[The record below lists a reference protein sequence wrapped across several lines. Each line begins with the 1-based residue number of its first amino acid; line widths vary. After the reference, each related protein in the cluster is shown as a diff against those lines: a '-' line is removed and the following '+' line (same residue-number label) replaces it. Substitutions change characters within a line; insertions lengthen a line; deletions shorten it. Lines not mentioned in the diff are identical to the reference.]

1 MGGSI
6 LGAEAIYNF
15 LQPKIKKKFY
25 FFNNLDEDKIS
36 RLKRE
41 ENLSKNFH
49 NYLQVCNTIETLA
62 NAFALNIIK
71 KIKKYNFNFRK
82 KITYY
87 FPYRKN

>member
-15 LQPKIKKKFY
+15 LQPKIKKFY

-41 ENLSKNFH
+41 ENLSKILFY
-49 NYLQVCNTIETLA
+49 YLKSGNTIETLA

-71 KIKKYNFNFRK
+71 KIKNIILISEK